1 MIKIKNTK
9 QKMQLV
15 IDIPEKDLIEFGK
28 KTIEEEFQRTL
39 QWLKIR
45 NSFEILAHKLQ
56 QYDQKDYCET
66 LEAIR
71 EDAWLEY
78 KKELNL

>member
-1 MIKIKNTK
+1 MIKIKKTK
-9 QKMQLV
+9 HKMQLV

-45 NSFEILAHKLQ
+45 NSFEILAQKLQ
-56 QYDQKDYCET
+56 QYDKKDYCKT

-71 EDAWLEY
+71 EDAWREY
-78 KKELNL
+78 KKDLHL